1 MKELHDR
8 ALLHTLVQ
16 NSPLHEIFDAAT
28 ISQMRLYQAEKGD
41 ILCAKGDQ
49 LHQMHFILEGKI
61 KIYTTL
67 PNGKSLLLR
76 FNNPLAIIG
85 DVEFVTQYEARN
97 TVEFVHR
104 SLSVALPF
112 KVLQENYRN
121 HAPFLQFI
129 LHRISHKLYTSSNS
143 TSLNLLYPVENRF
156 ASYLLSTLSTDP
168 SSTASQELKTSKLTE
183 VAELLGTSYRHLN
196 RVIRNLCATA
206 VIERKK
212 GALMIKDRDKISEL
226 ASGNIYE

>member
-8 ALLHTLVQ
+8 TLLHTLVQ
-16 NSPLHEIFDAAT
+16 NSPLPDIFDAAT
-28 ISQMRLYQAEKGD
+28 LHEMRLYLAEKGD
-41 ILCAKGDQ
+41 ILCSKGDQ
-49 LHQMHFILEGKI
+49 LHHMHFILEGKI
-61 KIYTTL
+61 KIFTTL

-85 DVEFVTQYEARN
+85 DVEYVTQCEVRN

-104 SLSVALPF
+104 SLVVSLPF
-112 KVLQENYRN
+112 KVLQENYQN
-121 HAPFLQFI
+121 HPPFLQFI
-129 LHRISHKLYTSSNS
+129 LHKISHKLYTSSNS

-156 ASYLLSTLSTDP
+156 ASYLLSTLSSDTG
-168 SSTASQELKTSKLTE
+168 STASEELKTAKLTE

-196 RVIRNLCATA
+196 RLIRNLCAA
-206 VIERKK
+206 SVIERKK
-212 GALMIKDRDKISEL
+212 SALIIKDREKISAL